1 MFIMTFEDRRAEPRV
16 KSRGSFQLFV
26 GGATPLTTT
35 VYDTSPSGICLEAV
49 VPVEIDTAVR
59 LDGEGFI
66 ADGVV
71 RFCKNHGGTYRIGIC
86 FVPMKSDSANPGM
99 DSRFAV

>member
-1 MFIMTFEDRRAEPRV
+1 MLIMACEDRRVEPRV
-16 KSRGSFQLFV
+16 KSRGCFQLIV

-49 VPVEIDTAVR
+49 VPVEINTAVR
-59 LDGEGFI
+59 LDGEGFV

-71 RFCKNHGGTYRIGIC
+71 RFCKNEGGTYRIGVC
-86 FVPMKSDSANPGM
+86 FVPMNSDNDCS
-99 DSRFAV
+99 

>member
-1 MFIMTFEDRRAEPRV
+1 M
-16 KSRGSFQLFV
+16 KSRGCFQLFV
-26 GGATPLTTT
+26 GAAQPLTTT

-71 RFCKNHGGTYRIGIC
+71 RFCKNHGGTHRIGIC
-86 FVPMKSDSANPGM
+86 FVAVNSDSANPDT
-99 DSRFAV
+99 DSRFAL